1 MINKVVILERMILDL
16 EPEQREELLAFLEAI
31 HEIDKTR
38 ERMFACVNTQS
49 NDIVM
54 KRRSMNF

>member
-1 MINKVVILERMILDL
+1 MDL

-38 ERMFACVNTQS
+38 ERMLA
-49 NDIVM
+49 
-54 KRRSMNF
+54 